1 MTLEYPLWK
10 KAIIFV
16 VLAFGLLYSLPNIY
30 PQDPAVQIS
39 ASRNAVLDEATKE
52 KVQGDLER
60 AKIAFKSI
68 ELSDKRLLVRLV
80 DGETQL
86 RVSEMLRAS
95 LGENYS
101 VALNLAS
108 TVPNWLSAVGANP
121 MTLGLDL
128 QGGVHFL
135 MEVDSKAVI
144 EAGDE
149 RLIDDIKTMLR
160 DKNIRGTAVRA
171 ADGVLVT
178 LRNDDDRRKAHGRR
192 FSGQGALGVPHRAA
206 GDGVGAGLAAGVQLL
221 DVPGAAD
228 SFPLSVKV
236 PQETRIAAMD
246 QVIEQNLSTLRNRIN
261 ALGVAEPVIQRQ
273 GASRIAVQLPG
284 VQDTAAAKKILG
296 ATATLEYRLSDVEN
310 AGRIQDVLQTGRSP
324 AGSKLYF
331 TREGQPVLLS
341 RRVIAQGDEIVTAT
355 STIDPDSGTPAV
367 SIRLNDAGGQKM
379 LRVTEENVG
388 RPLAVVFIERIPETK
403 IIDGKEVRTARM
415 KEEVISIA
423 NIREPFG
430 KHFQTTGL
438 EKGEADEL
446 ALLLRAGSL
455 SAPIDIVE
463 ERIIGPSLGADN
475 IKSGVRAVLY
485 SFGFVMAF
493 FVIYYKMFGVV
504 TNLSVLLNLL
514 LVVAVMSLFGA
525 TLTLPGLAGI
535 ALTVG
540 MSVDAN
546 VLINERIR
554 EELRG
559 GTSPLA
565 SIAIGYEKASGTIL
579 DANITAL
586 LGGVALFSFGSG
598 PIRGFALSLCVGI
611 LTSMYTAVSVSRG
624 IASLFYSGRKK
635 LARLSI

>member
-1 MTLEYPLWK
+1 
-10 KAIIFV
+10 
-16 VLAFGLLYSLPNIY
+16 
-30 PQDPAVQIS
+30 
-39 ASRNAVLDEATKE
+39 
-52 KVQGDLER
+52 
-60 AKIAFKSI
+60 
-68 ELSDKRLLVRLV
+68 
-80 DGETQL
+80 
-86 RVSEMLRAS
+86 
-95 LGENYS
+95 
-101 VALNLAS
+101 
-108 TVPNWLSAVGANP
+108 
-121 MTLGLDL
+121 
-128 QGGVHFL
+128 
-135 MEVDSKAVI
+135 
-144 EAGDE
+144 
-149 RLIDDIKTMLR
+149 
-160 DKNIRGTAVRA
+160 
-171 ADGVLVT
+171 
-178 LRNDDDRRKAHGRR
+178 
-192 FSGQGALGVPHRAA
+192 
-206 GDGVGAGLAAGVQLL
+206 
-221 DVPGAAD
+221 
-228 SFPLSVKV
+228 
-236 PQETRIAAMD
+236 
-246 QVIEQNLSTLRNRIN
+246 
-261 ALGVAEPVIQRQ
+261 
-273 GASRIAVQLPG
+273 
-284 VQDTAAAKKILG
+284 
-296 ATATLEYRLSDVEN
+296 
-310 AGRIQDVLQTGRSP
+310 
-324 AGSKLYF
+324 
-331 TREGQPVLLS
+331 
-341 RRVIAQGDEIVTAT
+341 VIAQGDEIVTAT

-379 LRVTEENVG
+379 LRATEENVG

-403 IIDGKEVRTARM
+403 IVDGKEIRTARM
-415 KEEVISIA
+415 KEEVISVA

-463 ERIIGPSLGADN
+463 ERIIGPSLGKDN
-475 IKSGVRAVLY
+475 IEAGVKAVFY
-485 SFGFVMAF
+485 SFLFVMAF

-554 EELRG
+554 EEVRA

-586 LGGVALFSFGSG
+586 LGGIALFSFGSG

>member
-178 LRNDDDRRKAHGRR
+178 LRNDDDRRKA
-192 FSGQGALGVPHRAA
+192 A
-206 GDGVGAGLAAGVQLL
+206 GEIAGLAAGVQLL

-493 FVIYYKMFGVV
+493 FVIYYKMFGGV

>member
-1 MTLEYPLWK
+1 MTLDYPLWK
-10 KAIIFV
+10 KAVIFV
-16 VLAFGLLYSLPNIY
+16 VLVFGLLYSLPNVY
-30 PQDPAVQIS
+30 RQDPAVQVS
-39 ASRNAVLDEATKE
+39 ASRNAVLDDTIRE

-68 ELSDKRLLVRLV
+68 EIEDKRLLVRLV
-80 DGETQL
+80 SDEKQL
-86 RVSEMLRAS
+86 AASELLRNS
-95 LGENYS
+95 LGENYT

-108 TVPNWLSAVGANP
+108 TVPDWLSAFGAKP

-135 MEVDSKAVI
+135 MEVDRKSVV
-144 EAGDE
+144 EAADE
-149 RLIDDIKTMLR
+149 RLVDDIKTALR
-160 DKNIRGTAVRA
+160 DKNIRGTAVRSG
-171 ADGVLVT
+171 DGVLVT
-178 LRNDDDRRKAHGRR
+178 LRSEEDRKK
-192 FSGQGALGVPHRAA
+192 AA
-206 GDGVGAGLAAGVQLL
+206 GEIVLIAANAQIL
-221 DVPGAAD
+221 DQPGSAE

-236 PQETRIAAMD
+236 PEESRIAAMD

-296 ATATLEYRLSDVEN
+296 ATATLEYRLSDIEN
-310 AGRIQDVLQTGRSP
+310 AGRIQDVLQTGRAP

-331 TREGQPVLLS
+331 TRDGSPVLLS
-341 RRVIAQGDEIVTAT
+341 RRVIAQGDEIVAAT

-379 LRVTEENVG
+379 LRATEENVG
-388 RPLAVVFIERIPETK
+388 RPLAVVYIERIPETK
-403 IIDGKEVRTARM
+403 IVDGKEVRTARM

-438 EKGEADEL
+438 EKSEADEL

-463 ERIIGPSLGADN
+463 ERIIGPSLGKDN
-475 IKSGVRAVLY
+475 IEAGIKAVFY
-485 SFGFVMAF
+485 SFLFVMAF
-493 FVIYYKMFGVV
+493 FVVYYKMFGVV

-554 EELRG
+554 EEVRA

-586 LGGVALFSFGSG
+586 LGGIALFSFGSG

>member
-16 VLAFGLLYSLPNIY
+16 VLLFGLLYSLPNLY
-30 PQDPAVQIS
+30 RQDPAVQVS

-68 ELSDKRLLVRLV
+68 EIEDKRLLVRLV
-80 DGETQL
+80 DGDAQL
-86 RVSEMLRAS
+86 RASEILRNS
-95 LGENYS
+95 LGENYT

-108 TVPNWLSAVGANP
+108 TVPDWLSAFGAKP

-135 MEVDSKAVI
+135 MEVDRKSVI
-144 EAGDE
+144 ESADE
-149 RLIDDIKTMLR
+149 RLVDDIKTMLR
-160 DKNIRGTAVRA
+160 DKNIRGTAARSG
-171 ADGVLVT
+171 DGVLVT
-178 LRNDDDRRKAHGRR
+178 LRTEDDRKK
-192 FSGQGALGVPHRAA
+192 AA
-206 GDGVGAGLAAGVQLL
+206 GEITVLAIGAQVL
-221 DVPGAAD
+221 DQPSSTD

-236 PQETRIAAMD
+236 PEESRIAAMD

-310 AGRIQDVLQTGRSP
+310 AGRIQDVLETGRAP

-331 TREGQPVLLS
+331 TRDGQPVLLS
-341 RRVIAQGDEIVTAT
+341 RRVIAQGDEIVAAT

-379 LRVTEENVG
+379 LRATEENVG

-403 IIDGKEVRTARM
+403 IVDGKEIRTARM

-463 ERIIGPSLGADN
+463 ERIIGPSLGKDN
-475 IKSGVRAVLY
+475 IEAGVKAVFY
-485 SFGFVMAF
+485 SFLFVMAF

-554 EELRG
+554 EEVRA

-586 LGGVALFSFGSG
+586 LGGIALFSFGSG

>member
-39 ASRNAVLDEATKE
+39 ASRNAALDEATKE

-178 LRNDDDRRKAHGRR
+178 LRNDDDRRKA
-192 FSGQGALGVPHRAA
+192 A
-206 GDGVGAGLAAGVQLL
+206 GEIAGLAAGVQLL

>member
-16 VLAFGLLYSLPNIY
+16 VLAFGLLYSAPNLY
-30 PQDPAVQIS
+30 RQDPAVQIS

-52 KVQGDLER
+52 KVLGDLER

-68 ELSDKRLLVRLV
+68 ELEDKRLLVRLV
-80 DGETQL
+80 DGESQL
-86 RVSEMLRAS
+86 RASEMLRAS
-95 LGENYS
+95 LGDNYT

-108 TVPNWLSAVGANP
+108 TVPDWLSAVGAKP

-135 MEVDSKAVI
+135 MEVDRKSVI
-144 EAGDE
+144 ESADE
-149 RLIDDIKTMLR
+149 RLVDDIKTMLR
-160 DKNIRGTAVRA
+160 DKNLRGTAARA

-178 LRNDDDRRKAHGRR
+178 LRTTEDRQK
-192 FSGQGALGVPHRAA
+192 AA
-206 GDGVGAGLAAGVQLL
+206 GEIIALAAGVQVL
-221 DVPGAAD
+221 DLPGSVDA
-228 SFPLSVKV
+228 FPLSVKV
-236 PQETRIAAMD
+236 PQEARIASMD

-310 AGRIQDVLQTGRSP
+310 AGRIQDVLQTGRAP

-331 TREGQPVLLS
+331 TRDGQPVLLS

-379 LRVTEENVG
+379 LRATEENVG

-403 IIDGKEVRTARM
+403 VVDGKEIRTARM

-475 IKSGVRAVLY
+475 IKAGVQAVVY
-485 SFGFVMAF
+485 SFGFVMLF
-493 FVIYYKMFGVV
+493 FILYYKMFGVV

-514 LVVAVMSLFGA
+514 LVVAVMSMFGA

-554 EELRG
+554 EELRA

-586 LGGVALFSFGSG
+586 LGGIALFSFGSG

>member
-1 MTLEYPLWK
+1 MTLDYPSWK
-10 KAIIFV
+10 KAVILA
-16 VLAFGLLYSLPNIY
+16 VLVFGLLYSLPNAY
-30 PQDPAVQIS
+30 RQDPAVQIS

-60 AKIAFKSI
+60 AGIAFKSI
-68 ELSDKRLLVRLV
+68 AIEDKRMLVRLV
-80 DGETQL
+80 DGDAQ
-86 RVSEMLRAS
+86 LRAS
-95 LGENYS
+95 ELLRGSLGDNYT

-108 TVPNWLSAVGANP
+108 TVPDWLTSLGAKP

-135 MEVDSKAVI
+135 MEVDRKSVI
-144 EAGDE
+144 ESADE
-149 RLIDDIKTMLR
+149 RLVDDIKTALR
-160 DKNIRGTAVRA
+160 DKEIRGGAARA

-178 LRNDDDRRKAHGRR
+178 LRREDDRKKAATEIA
-192 FSGQGALGVPHRAA
+192 QIA
-206 GDGVGAGLAAGVQLL
+206 
-221 DVPGAAD
+221 PGAQVLDMPESTD

-236 PQETRIAAMD
+236 PEESRIAAMD

-310 AGRIQDVLQTGRSP
+310 AGRIQDVLQTGRAP
-324 AGSKLYF
+324 AGSKLYY
-331 TREGQPVLLS
+331 TRDGMPVLLS

-403 IIDGKEVRTARM
+403 MVDGKEVRSARM

-463 ERIIGPSLGADN
+463 ERIIGPSLGKDN
-475 IKSGVRAVLY
+475 IEAGVKAVFY
-485 SFGFVMAF
+485 SFLFVMAF
-493 FVIYYKMFGVV
+493 FVVYYKTFGVV
-504 TNLSVLLNLL
+504 TNLAVLLNLL

-554 EELRG
+554 EELRA

-565 SIAIGYEKASGTIL
+565 SIAVGYEKASGTIL
-579 DANITAL
+579 DANVTAL
-586 LGGVALFSFGSG
+586 LGGIALFSFGSG

>member
-1 MTLEYPLWK
+1 MTLEYPNWK

-16 VLAFGLLYSLPNIY
+16 VLVFGLLYSLPNVY
-30 PQDPAVQIS
+30 RQDPAVQIS
-39 ASRNAVLDEATKE
+39 ASRGAVLDEAVKE
-52 KVQGDLER
+52 KIQGDLER
-60 AKIAFKSI
+60 AKVGIKAI
-68 ELSDKRLLVRLV
+68 ELTEKRLLVRLQ
-80 DGETQL
+80 DSNQQL
-86 RVSEMLRAS
+86 TAAELLRAS
-95 LGENYS
+95 LGENYT
-101 VALNLAS
+101 VAQNLAS
-108 TVPNWLSAVGANP
+108 TVPAWLGKFGARA

-135 MEVDSKAVI
+135 MEVDREAVI
-144 EAGDE
+144 EHADE
-149 RLIDDIKTMLR
+149 RLVDDIKTALR
-160 DKNIRGTAVRA
+160 NREIRGTAARA
-171 ADGVLVT
+171 ANGVLVT
-178 LRNDDDRRKAHGRR
+178 LRSEDDRK
-192 FSGQGALGVPHRAA
+192 RAA
-206 GDGVGAGLAAGVQLL
+206 SEIANLAPGVVIEDGAGSLE
-221 DVPGAAD
+221 
-228 SFPLSVKV
+228 SFPLSIKV
-236 PQETRIAAMD
+236 PDEARIAAMD
-246 QVIEQNLSTLRNRIN
+246 QVIDQNLSTLRNRIN

-273 GASRIAVQLPG
+273 GAARIAVQLPG
-284 VQDTAAAKKILG
+284 IQDTAAAKKILG

-310 AGRIQDVLQTGRSP
+310 ASRVMEAVQTGRVP
-324 AGSKLYF
+324 AGARLYY
-331 TREGQPVLLS
+331 TRDGQPVLLS
-341 RRVIAQGDEIVTAT
+341 RRIIAQGDEIVTAT

-367 SIRLNDAGGQKM
+367 SIRLNDAGGSKM
-379 LRVTEENVG
+379 LQVTEENVG
-388 RPLAVVFIERIPETK
+388 RPLAVVFIERIPETR
-403 IIDGKEVRTARM
+403 IVDGKEVRTARI

-430 KHFQTTGL
+430 KSFQTTGL
-438 EKGEADEL
+438 QKAEADEL

-475 IKSGVRAVLY
+475 IRAGINAVLY
-485 SFGFVMAF
+485 SFLFVMAF
-493 FVIYYKMFGVV
+493 FVVYYQMFGIV
-504 TNLSVLLNLL
+504 TNLAVLLNLL

-535 ALTVG
+535 ALTIG

-554 EELRG
+554 EELRA

-565 SIAIGYEKASGTIL
+565 SIAVGYEKASGTIL

-586 LGGVALFSFGSG
+586 LGGIALFSFGSG

>member
-10 KAIIFV
+10 KAIILV
-16 VLAFGLLYSLPNIY
+16 VLVFALLYSLPNIY
-30 PQDPAVQIS
+30 RQDPAVQIS
-39 ASRNAVLDEATKE
+39 STGNAVLDAATKD
-52 KVQGDLER
+52 KVAGDLER
-60 AKIAFKSI
+60 AKVAIKSI
-68 ELSDKRLLVRLV
+68 DLEGDRLLVRLL
-80 DGETQL
+80 DGDAQSKAAELLT
-86 RVSEMLRAS
+86 ES
-95 LGENYS
+95 LGNEYS

-108 TVPNWLSAVGANP
+108 TVPDWLTAIHAKP

-128 QGGVHFL
+128 QGGVNFL
-135 MEVDSKAVI
+135 MEVDGKAVA
-144 EAGDE
+144 EAADE
-149 RLIDDIKTMLR
+149 RLAEEIKTMLR
-160 DKNIRGTAVRA
+160 DKNLRGSASRSG
-171 ADGVLVT
+171 DGVLVT
-178 LRNDDDRRKAHGRR
+178 LRSAEDRKK
-192 FSGQGALGVPHRAA
+192 AA
-206 GDGVGAGLAAGVQLL
+206 GEIATLAVGAQLL
-221 DVPGAAD
+221 DLPGSAD
-228 SFPLSVKV
+228 SFPMSVKMPPEV
-236 PQETRIAAMD
+236 RTAAMD
-246 QVIEQNLSTLRNRIN
+246 QVIDQNLSTLRNRVN
-261 ALGVAEPVIQRQ
+261 ALKVAEPVIQRQ
-273 GASRIAVQLPG
+273 GASRISIQLPG
-284 VQDTAAAKKILG
+284 IQDTAKAKEILG
-296 ATATLEYRLSDVEN
+296 ATATLEYRLSDYEN
-310 AGRIQDVLQTGRSP
+310 EGRIQDVLQTGRAP

-331 TREGQPVLLS
+331 TRTGQPVLLK
-341 RRVIAQGDEIVTAT
+341 RQVIAQGDEIVRAT
-355 STIDPDSGTPAV
+355 SVIDPESGTPAV
-367 SIRLNDAGGQKM
+367 SILLNDAGGRKM

-388 RPLAVVFIERIPETK
+388 RPLAVVYIETVMEKTK
-403 IIDGKEVRTARM
+403 VDGKDVITPRV
-415 KEEVISIA
+415 KEEVISVA

-430 KHFQTTGL
+430 KNFQTTGL
-438 EKGEADEL
+438 ERKEADDL
-446 ALLLRAGSL
+446 ALLIKSGSL
-455 SAPIDIVE
+455 SAPIYIVQ
-463 ERIIGPSLGADN
+463 ERVIGPSLGRDN
-475 IKSGVRAVLY
+475 IEAGTKAVFY
-485 SFGFVMAF
+485 SFLFVMAF

>member
-178 LRNDDDRRKAHGRR
+178 LRNDDDRRKA
-192 FSGQGALGVPHRAA
+192 A
-206 GDGVGAGLAAGVQLL
+206 GEIAGLAAGVQLL

>member
-86 RVSEMLRAS
+86 RASEMLRAS

-178 LRNDDDRRKAHGRR
+178 LRNDDDRRKA
-192 FSGQGALGVPHRAA
+192 A
-206 GDGVGAGLAAGVQLL
+206 GEIAGLAAGVQLL